1 MGLDMCLNA
10 KRFISEYRDADKQI
24 AEQIRAINIPGLGK
38 RLVNS
43 IETEAMYWRKAN
55 AIHKWFVD
63 NVQDGVDECQ
73 ESDVSTENLR
83 TLVALCKEVLANR
96 ANEERVLE
104 LMPPQ
109 AGFFFG
115 STEIDDYFWDEVER
129 TITELEALL
138 ATEGIEN
145 WYFTY
150 RSSW

>member
-1 MGLDMCLNA
+1 MGLDMYLNA

-24 AEQIRAINIPGLGK
+24 AEQIRSISIPGLGK

-63 NVQDGVDECQ
+63 NVQDGVDECV
-73 ESDVSTENLR
+73 EHDVSVEDLQ
-83 TLVALCKEVLANR
+83 TLVALCKEVLAKK

-115 STEIDDYFWDEVER
+115 STEIDEYFWDEVER
-129 TITELEALL
+129 TISELEALL

>member
-1 MGLDMCLNA
+1 MGLDMYLNA

-24 AEQIRAINIPGLGK
+24 AEQIRSISIPGLGK

-73 ESDVSTENLR
+73 EHDVSTEDLQM
-83 TLVALCKEVLANR
+83 LIALCKEVLANR

-115 STEIDDYFWDEVER
+115 STELDEYFFDEVER

-138 ATEGIEN
+138 ATDGIEN

>member
-1 MGLDMCLNA
+1 MGLDMYLNA

-24 AEQIRAINIPGLGK
+24 AEQIRSISIPGLGK

-73 ESDVSTENLR
+73 EHDVSVEDLQ

-96 ANEERVLE
+96 ENEERVLE

-109 AGFFFG
+109 DGFFFG
-115 STEIDDYFWDEVER
+115 STEISDYFWEEVER
-129 TITELEALL
+129 TISELEALL
-138 ATEGIEN
+138 STEGIEN